1 MHPPFVPPPAT
12 ESAADAEPR
21 AILRLAALAA
31 LGWWLVPTMLL
42 PVLVAV
48 SATQHREGRSLAL
61 GWAASAPVLAWWT
74 VDDLTARFASGI
86 RLDASMVWLLAPV
99 AVALVMVLALA
110 ADVTPPRWAAW
121 VFGGVSLVAGVL
133 AIGLRPAVP
142 TDALGRIGEPW
153 SMRLSTLG
161 SATFA
166 LPIAVLLVV
175 ALAVFRRRLP
185 PDRLPI
191 TVAAVLLQ
199 GAASPVAAWW
209 AMTFAE

>member
-1 MHPPFVPPPAT
+1 MHSPFVPPPVTDAKP
-12 ESAADAEPR
+12 EAAPR
-21 AILRLAALAA
+21 SILRLAALAA
-31 LGWWLVPTMLL
+31 LGWWLAPTVLVPI
-42 PVLVAV
+42 LVAV

-61 GWAASAPVLAWWT
+61 GWAAASPVLAWWT
-74 VDDLTARFASGI
+74 ADDLTARFASGI

-99 AVALVMVLALA
+99 AVAVVMVPALA
-110 ADVTPPRWAAW
+110 AGVTPPRWAAW
-121 VFGGVSLVAGVL
+121 ASSGMALVAGSV

-153 SMRLSTLG
+153 SMRLLTLA

-166 LPIAVLLVV
+166 LPIAVVAVVVLV
-175 ALAVFRRRLP
+175 LFRRHLP

-199 GAASPVAAWW
+199 GATPPVAAWW
-209 AMTFAE
+209 VMTFVE